1 MKDDCGTYFELANE
15 LEEELKELK
24 EMSTRKII
32 LLEKE
37 VDAARQDA
45 AAARQ
50 DAASARQD
58 AADVTLRL
66 QTAQET
72 FERELE
78 AARQEAADATL
89 RLQTAQETIERQ
101 AAQIC
106 ATGEPVLILQKGSL
120 QSVNSVLLQSLED
133 NCSASAEDQRLPE
146 FVEDAGGFQSDAVCM
161 ERAEGDCDT
170 TDYYL
175 LGIFGGGLRQRIA
188 EKFRVVQVRL
198 CQGQNEELSK
208 QEQHEANNHQVP
220 QQKLPRHTPTCS
232 NADTSLSGRAVSSF
246 RKTSHPN
253 KITTTCASVNSR
265 SLHQVKAPCREHARV
280 LTYTDAGSAEQYVQG
295 VIFHKDTPCQ
305 TIFLLVQDLK
315 LEGAPPEGDV
325 CATVSLSQRG
335 TGEASGGVVAM
346 TPYKELR
353 KQMTA
358 WNDILMLQY
367 LPGSVVMD
375 LKVSVWSRT
384 SEGDDLLL
392 AQSTFMLSGLHDG
405 FSDEHLD
412 LRIDQGAHSLVD
424 KLTLRIGA
432 SWSKGDVEM
441 LQKGLLP
448 SSARNSLRATDPPCK
463 PKLKHDQVRVLDCA
477 RNIVANEK
485 GMDLPAPSSPE
496 TGTDNDEGQMIMQAV
511 TSWPLKGRIIVNCW
525 APFNIVKIDEAAQ
538 DLLGC
543 ETRLTEGRSV
553 AACARARVDNE
564 EGASTF
570 DSTNILLAC
579 SHVAGC
585 GQGHRAFLLM
595 NDGIFVL
602 IQQEEAADTLPR
614 QLAVLLFRPSPQ
626 QVLSIFPVLG
636 TGYRHLE
643 ESNRLFLP
651 SVPSADL
658 QGKHQRSMMFLSRDA
673 RQRDSL
679 IR

>member
-50 DAASARQD
+50 DSAD
-58 AADVTLRL
+58 TTLRL

-101 AAQIC
+101 ASQLCAAGEPAQIL
-106 ATGEPVLILQKGSL
+106 EKGSL
-120 QSVNSVLLQSLED
+120 QSVNSF
-133 NCSASAEDQRLPE
+133 E
-146 FVEDAGGFQSDAVCM
+146 FVEDAEGSHSDAVCM

-188 EKFRVVQVRL
+188 EKFRVVQERL
-198 CQGQNEELSK
+198 RQGQHEELSK
-208 QEQHEANNHQVP
+208 QEQHEAKNDKVKGTE
-220 QQKLPRHTPTCS
+220 QKLPQHTPTCR
-232 NADTSLSGRAVSSF
+232 NADTSWSGRAVSSF
-246 RKTSHPN
+246 RTISYPN
-253 KITTTCASVNSR
+253 KTTTTCASVNSR
-265 SLHQVKAPCREHARV
+265 SLHKVKAPCREHARV
-280 LTYTDAGSAEQYVQG
+280 STCADARSAGQHVHG
-295 VIFHKDTPCQ
+295 VIFHKDTPCK

-335 TGEASGGVVAM
+335 TGEASVGVVAK

-358 WNDILMLQY
+358 WNDILMLQH

-384 SEGDDLLL
+384 CEGDDLLL
-392 AQSTFMLSGLHDG
+392 AQSTFMLNGLHDG

-412 LRIDQGAHSLVD
+412 LRIDQGAHSLVE

-441 LQKGLLP
+441 LQRGLLP

-477 RNIVANEK
+477 RNIVANEQ

-511 TSWPLKGRIIVNCW
+511 TSWPLKGRIVVNCW

-538 DLLGC
+538 DLVGC

-570 DSTNILLAC
+570 DSTNILHAC

-595 NDGIFVL
+595 KDGIFVL
-602 IQQEEAADTLPR
+602 VQHEEAADTLPR

-626 QVLSIFPVLG
+626 QVLSILPVLG

-643 ESNRLFLP
+643 ESNRVFLP
-651 SVPSADL
+651 PVPSADL
-658 QGKHQRSMMFLSRDA
+658 QGKHQRSMMLLSRDA
-673 RQRDSL
+673 RQRYAL

>member
-1 MKDDCGTYFELANE
+1 LKEEHQTMKDDCGTYFELANE

-50 DAASARQD
+50 DSAD
-58 AADVTLRL
+58 TTLRL

-101 AAQIC
+101 ASQLCAAGEPAQIL
-106 ATGEPVLILQKGSL
+106 EKGSL
-120 QSVNSVLLQSLED
+120 PSVNSLLLQSLED
-133 NCSASAEDQRLPE
+133 NTWASAEDRLPE
-146 FVEDAGGFQSDAVCM
+146 FVEDAEGSHSDAM
-161 ERAEGDCDT
+161 ERAEGDCD
-170 TDYYL
+170 YYL
-175 LGIFGGGLRQRIA
+175 LAIFGGGLRQRIA
-188 EKFRVVQVRL
+188 EKFRVVQERL
-198 CQGQNEELSK
+198 RQGQHEELPK
-208 QEQHEANNHQVP
+208 QEQHEAKNNKVKVA
-220 QQKLPRHTPTCS
+220 QQKLPRHTPTCR
-232 NADTSLSGRAVSSF
+232 NADTSWSGRAVSSS
-246 RKTSHPN
+246 RTISYPN
-253 KITTTCASVNSR
+253 KITTNCASVNSR
-265 SLHQVKAPCREHARV
+265 SLHKVKAPCREHARV
-280 LTYTDAGSAEQYVQG
+280 STCADARSAGQHVHG
-295 VIFHKDTPCQ
+295 VIFHKDTTCQ

-315 LEGAPPEGDV
+315 LEGAPLEGDV

-335 TGEASGGVVAM
+335 TGEASIGVVAM

-353 KQMTA
+353 KQMTS
-358 WNDILMLQY
+358 WNDILMLEH

-384 SEGDDLLL
+384 CEGDDLLL
-392 AQSTFMLSGLHDG
+392 AQSTFMLNGLYDG

-412 LRIDQGAHSLVD
+412 LRIDQGAHSLVE
-424 KLTLRIGA
+424 KLTLRMGA

-448 SSARNSLRATDPPCK
+448 SSARNSLRATGPPCK
-463 PKLKHDQVRVLDCA
+463 PKVKHDQVRVLDCA
-477 RNIVANEK
+477 RNIVANEQ

-511 TSWPLKGRIIVNCW
+511 TSWPLKGRIVVNCW

-602 IQQEEAADTLPR
+602 VQHEEAADTLPR

-626 QVLSIFPVLG
+626 QVLSILPVLG

-651 SVPSADL
+651 PVPSADL
-658 QGKHQRSMMFLSRDA
+658 QGKHQRSMMLLSRDA
-673 RQRDSL
+673 RQRYAL